1 MRTCPRCG
9 LLSPDKSLFCEC
21 GFDLANDVR
30 SELGRERVGWR
41 AAAKRQLWTGVFVA
55 GLGTVLTL
63 VTYLGVMERGGTF
76 FIFHGLIVVGV
87 VLAWRGYVRLGRVAD
102 LEASDQDEGKRYP

>member
-21 GFDLANDVR
+21 GYDLANDVR

-41 AAAKRQLWTGVFVA
+41 AAAKRELWSGVVVA
-55 GLGTVLTL
+55 VLGAVLSL

-76 FIFHGLIVVGV
+76 YIFRGMIVVGV

-102 LEASDQDEGKRYP
+102 LEASARDEGKPSP